1 MKYKDMVHKGSVVP
15 KSDYKVVV
23 GDTAEKIKMEE
34 EITTLKGSQAS
45 FDVLKKENEEL
56 QEQVKFLK
64 DLSSEQQASMY
75 ELGKNF
81 SAEVTNLAD
90 YAVLK
95 EKFDRLSKDFIDM
108 EDSYREANK
117 DKASLK
123 TELDRKHNNDNLSNL
138 TIEKLQ
144 AELTSLGGIE
154 KNWMGQKIDLE
165 NRIEHLEGTAL
176 TLKNTIDSQESELV
190 VAAKSKADLD
200 REHNKLAANHQAVKQ
215 TNKTAISKAKRLER
229 ERENVDKEF
238 LKVTNI
244 AKEATSKLKET
255 TQDLETAYKQY
266 NELRKDTEFLWTKM
280 RHLQQEAS
288 KPRYT
293 SLSSIERSEGFKLPR
308 NLVAPKNFL
317 GHGKPTLLKVSA
329 SK

>member
-1 MKYKDMVHKGSVVP
+1 MKYKDMVHKGSVIP
-15 KSDYKVVV
+15 KGDYKVVV

-117 DKASLK
+117 DKESLK

>member
-1 MKYKDMVHKGSVVP
+1 MKYKDMVHKGSVIP

-229 ERENVDKEF
+229 ERETVDEEF

>member
-1 MKYKDMVHKGSVVP
+1 MKYKDMVHKGSVIP

-64 DLSSEQQASMY
+64 DLSSEQQSSMY

>member
-1 MKYKDMVHKGSVVP
+1 MVHKGSVVP

-34 EITTLKGSQAS
+34 EITTLKGSQAL

-64 DLSSEQQASMY
+64 DLSSEQQSSMY

-117 DKASLK
+117 DKESLK

-215 TNKTAISKAKRLER
+215 TNKTAISKAKRVER

>member
-1 MKYKDMVHKGSVVP
+1 MVHKGSVIP

-34 EITTLKGSQAS
+34 EITTVKGSQAL
-45 FDVLKKENEEL
+45 FDVLKEENEEL

-64 DLSSEQQASMY
+64 DLSSEQQSSMY
-75 ELGKNF
+75 ELGKKF

-229 ERENVDKEF
+229 ERETVDEEF

>member
-34 EITTLKGSQAS
+34 EITTLKGSQAL

-64 DLSSEQQASMY
+64 DLSSEQQSSMY

-117 DKASLK
+117 DKESLK

>member
-1 MKYKDMVHKGSVVP
+1 MKYKDMVHKGSVIP

-34 EITTLKGSQAS
+34 EITTLKGSQAL

-117 DKASLK
+117 DKESLK

-200 REHNKLAANHQAVKQ
+200 REYNKLAANHQAVKQ

>member
-1 MKYKDMVHKGSVVP
+1 MKYKDMVHKGSVIP

>member
-1 MKYKDMVHKGSVVP
+1 MVHKGSVIP

-64 DLSSEQQASMY
+64 DLSSEQQSSMY

>member
-1 MKYKDMVHKGSVVP
+1 MVHKGSVVP

-200 REHNKLAANHQAVKQ
+200 REYNKLAANHQAVKQ

-229 ERENVDKEF
+229 ERETVDEEF

>member
-1 MKYKDMVHKGSVVP
+1 MVHKGSVVP

>member
-1 MKYKDMVHKGSVVP
+1 MVHKGSVIP
-15 KSDYKVVV
+15 KGDYKVVV

-200 REHNKLAANHQAVKQ
+200 REYNKLAANHQAVKQ

>member
-1 MKYKDMVHKGSVVP
+1 MVHKGSVIP
-15 KSDYKVVV
+15 KGDYKVVV

-64 DLSSEQQASMY
+64 DLSSEQQSSMY

-144 AELTSLGGIE
+144 AELTSLVGIE

-200 REHNKLAANHQAVKQ
+200 REYNKLAANHQAVKQ

>member
-1 MKYKDMVHKGSVVP
+1 MVHKGSVIP

-34 EITTLKGSQAS
+34 EITTLKGSQAL

-64 DLSSEQQASMY
+64 DLSSEQQSSMY

-117 DKASLK
+117 DKESLK

-229 ERENVDKEF
+229 ERETVDEEF

>member
-1 MKYKDMVHKGSVVP
+1 MVHKGSVVP

-64 DLSSEQQASMY
+64 DLSSEQQSSMY

-117 DKASLK
+117 DKESLK

>member
-1 MKYKDMVHKGSVVP
+1 MVHKGSVIP

-117 DKASLK
+117 DKESLK

-200 REHNKLAANHQAVKQ
+200 RAYNKLAANHQAVKQ
-215 TNKTAISKAKRLER
+215 TNTTAISKAKRLER

>member
-1 MKYKDMVHKGSVVP
+1 
-15 KSDYKVVV
+15 
-23 GDTAEKIKMEE
+23 MEE
-34 EITTLKGSQAS
+34 EITTLKGSQAL

-64 DLSSEQQASMY
+64 DLSSEQQSSMY

-229 ERENVDKEF
+229 ERETVDEEF

>member
-1 MKYKDMVHKGSVVP
+1 MVHKGSVVP

-34 EITTLKGSQAS
+34 EITTLKGSQAL

-200 REHNKLAANHQAVKQ
+200 REYNKLAANHQAVKQ

>member
-1 MKYKDMVHKGSVVP
+1 MVHKGSVVP

-34 EITTLKGSQAS
+34 EITTLKGSQALY
-45 FDVLKKENEEL
+45 DVLKKENEEL
-56 QEQVKFLK
+56 QEQVNFLK

>member
-1 MKYKDMVHKGSVVP
+1 
-15 KSDYKVVV
+15 
-23 GDTAEKIKMEE
+23 
-34 EITTLKGSQAS
+34 
-45 FDVLKKENEEL
+45 
-56 QEQVKFLK
+56 
-64 DLSSEQQASMY
+64 MY

>member
-200 REHNKLAANHQAVKQ
+200 REYNKLAANHQAVKQ

-317 GHGKPTLLKVSA
+317 GHGKPTLLKVRGS
-329 SK
+329 

>member
-1 MKYKDMVHKGSVVP
+1 MVHKGSVIP
-15 KSDYKVVV
+15 KGDYKVVV
-23 GDTAEKIKMEE
+23 GDTAEKIQMEE
-34 EITTLKGSQAS
+34 EITTLKSGQAAL
-45 FDVLKKENEEL
+45 DVLKKENEEL
-56 QEQVKFLK
+56 QEQVNFLK

-95 EKFDRLSKDFIDM
+95 EKFSKLSEDFRQIENSFTETNQLKESLEKELAGRENNDELLNLTID
-108 EDSYREANK
+108 K
-117 DKASLK
+117 LK
-123 TELDRKHNNDNLSNL
+123 TEIGSLEAGNSELEAIRLSLSDRV
-138 TIEKLQ
+138 
-144 AELTSLGGIE
+144 EL
-154 KNWMGQKIDLE
+154 
-165 NRIEHLEGTAL
+165 LEGDAIN
-176 TLKNTIDSQESELV
+176 LKNTIDTQSSDLV
-190 VAAKSKADLD
+190 DLSTD
-200 REHNKLAANHQAVKQ
+200 KTNLDIEHGRLLANHQSVKQ
-215 TNKTAISKAKRLER
+215 TNK
-229 ERENVDKEF
+229 
-238 LKVTNI
+238 KVTARVKLLEKQKDETDTDMSEIRDVANQ
-244 AKEATSKLKET
+244 ATLKLKET
-255 TQDLETAYKQY
+255 TKDLELSYKQY

-288 KPRYT
+288 KPQYT

>member
-1 MKYKDMVHKGSVVP
+1 MVHKGSVIP

-34 EITTLKGSQAS
+34 EITTLKGSQAL

-200 REHNKLAANHQAVKQ
+200 REYNKLAANHQAVKQ

>member
-1 MKYKDMVHKGSVVP
+1 MVHKGSVIP

-23 GDTAEKIKMEE
+23 WDTAEKIKMEE

-64 DLSSEQQASMY
+64 DLSSEQQSSMY

>member
-1 MKYKDMVHKGSVVP
+1 MKYKDMVHKGSVIP

-34 EITTLKGSQAS
+34 EITTLKGSQAL

-64 DLSSEQQASMY
+64 DLSSEQQSSMY

-81 SAEVTNLAD
+81 SAEVRNLAD

>member
-1 MKYKDMVHKGSVVP
+1 MKYKDMVHKGSVIP

-64 DLSSEQQASMY
+64 DLSSEQQSSMY

-123 TELDRKHNNDNLSNL
+123 TELDRKHNYDNLSNL

-200 REHNKLAANHQAVKQ
+200 REYNKLAANHQAVKQ
-215 TNKTAISKAKRLER
+215 TNKTAISKAKRLAR

-288 KPRYT
+288 KPQYT

>member
-1 MKYKDMVHKGSVVP
+1 MVHKGSVIP

-23 GDTAEKIKMEE
+23 GDTAEKIQMEE
-34 EITTLKGSQAS
+34 EITTLKSGQAAL
-45 FDVLKKENEEL
+45 DVLKKENEEL
-56 QEQVKFLK
+56 QEQVNFLK

-293 SLSSIERSEGFKLPR
+293 SLSSIERSEGCKLPR

>member
-1 MKYKDMVHKGSVVP
+1 MKYKDMVHKGSVIP

-34 EITTLKGSQAS
+34 EITTLKGSQAL

-64 DLSSEQQASMY
+64 DLSSEQQSSMY

-117 DKASLK
+117 DKESLK

-200 REHNKLAANHQAVKQ
+200 REYNKLAANHQAVKQ

-229 ERENVDKEF
+229 ERETVDEEF

>member
-1 MKYKDMVHKGSVVP
+1 MVHKGSVVP

-34 EITTLKGSQAS
+34 EITTLKGSQAL

-64 DLSSEQQASMY
+64 DLSSEQQSSMY

-200 REHNKLAANHQAVKQ
+200 REYNKLAANHQAVKQ

>member
-1 MKYKDMVHKGSVVP
+1 MVHKGSVIP

-34 EITTLKGSQAS
+34 EITTLKGSQAL

-64 DLSSEQQASMY
+64 DLSSEQQSSMY

-200 REHNKLAANHQAVKQ
+200 REYNKLAANHQAVKQ

-229 ERENVDKEF
+229 ERETVDEEF

>member
-1 MKYKDMVHKGSVVP
+1 MVHKGSVVP

-34 EITTLKGSQAS
+34 EITTLKGSQAL

-64 DLSSEQQASMY
+64 DLSSEQQSSMY

-117 DKASLK
+117 DKESLK

-200 REHNKLAANHQAVKQ
+200 REYNKLAANHQAVKQ

>member
-1 MKYKDMVHKGSVVP
+1 MVHKGSVIP

-34 EITTLKGSQAS
+34 EITTLKGSQAL

-64 DLSSEQQASMY
+64 DLSSEQQSSMY

-117 DKASLK
+117 DKESLK

-190 VAAKSKADLD
+190 VASKSKADLD

>member
-200 REHNKLAANHQAVKQ
+200 REYNKLAANHQAVKQ

>member
-1 MKYKDMVHKGSVVP
+1 MVHKGSVIP

-34 EITTLKGSQAS
+34 EITTLKGSQAL

-64 DLSSEQQASMY
+64 DLSSEQQSSMY

-117 DKASLK
+117 DKESLK

-200 REHNKLAANHQAVKQ
+200 REYNKLAANHQAVKQ

-229 ERENVDKEF
+229 ERETVDEEF

>member
-1 MKYKDMVHKGSVVP
+1 MVHKGSVVP

-34 EITTLKGSQAS
+34 EITTLKGSQAL

-64 DLSSEQQASMY
+64 DLSSEQQSSMY

-165 NRIEHLEGTAL
+165 NRLEHLEGTAL

-200 REHNKLAANHQAVKQ
+200 REYNKLAANHQAVKQ

>member
-1 MKYKDMVHKGSVVP
+1 
-15 KSDYKVVV
+15 
-23 GDTAEKIKMEE
+23 MEE
-34 EITTLKGSQAS
+34 EITTLKGSQAL

-64 DLSSEQQASMY
+64 DLSSEQQSSMY

-117 DKASLK
+117 DKESLK

-215 TNKTAISKAKRLER
+215 TNKTAISNAKRLER
-229 ERENVDKEF
+229 ERETVDEEF

>member
-1 MKYKDMVHKGSVVP
+1 MVHKGSVVP

-200 REHNKLAANHQAVKQ
+200 REYNKLAANHQAVKQ

>member
-1 MKYKDMVHKGSVVP
+1 MVHKGSVVP

-238 LKVTNI
+238 LKVSNI
-244 AKEATSKLKET
+244 AKESTSKLKET

>member
-1 MKYKDMVHKGSVVP
+1 MVHKGSVIP

-64 DLSSEQQASMY
+64 DLSSEQQSSMY

-190 VAAKSKADLD
+190 VTAKSKADLD